1 MVSRSKP
8 WRRPSPSTAASA
20 RPRAVL
26 GLAAPTLQSKAG
38 APAGPRPRPGE
49 QAFRAPAVE
58 ATVGSV
64 RSSTPTPWRLL
75 TGLQTCLWAVLVLCL
90 GSAWGS
96 RFVPSDL
103 DKSELTLESSFTEGC
118 RYHYNALGQMDS
130 TVDSRVGAVVNAYD
144 ALGRLK
150 TITRPTGVATTYS
163 YSLRGMQDTVLHK
176 KGSTQLARFVYTY
189 DRSGLRI
196 GSSDVFGSTTT
207 PVEWNHDSLMRLTQE
222 TKSGVAQSWGYDE
235 VSNRTSQ
242 VAGGNTVAATF
253 DIRDRLTSLG
263 TTTYTWDAAGRL
275 ASRNVSGVGTTRLG
289 WQDDDRLRRVDL
301 PNGNVV
307 DYTYDAQGLMATRT
321 DASGTERYTWDGT
334 LPNGQMIATTNASG
348 ALKARE
354 VWGIDHLAEIRN
366 DTILWL
372 LTDGLGHVRAV
383 TDSVGGVIGRQD
395 FDAWGNRTLDSG
407 RTVRFGYR
415 GEWSDPATGLVYL
428 RARWMDPNTGRFASE
443 DRFGGNA
450 NNAASLHRYLY
461 SNSSPIAFADPSG
474 FLAEKWWFLRGI
486 LIHDYIAQKYCDEYG
501 SVGNSSCVKDYSLP
515 GASRGPGAYGYVDVF
530 SYKRLEFYEIK
541 PSTRV
546 AEGLEQV
553 QTYNDAFASDPN
565 RGAYDYGVRQSRNL
579 LA

>member
-1 MVSRSKP
+1 
-8 WRRPSPSTAASA
+8 
-20 RPRAVL
+20 
-26 GLAAPTLQSKAG
+26 
-38 APAGPRPRPGE
+38 
-49 QAFRAPAVE
+49 
-58 ATVGSV
+58 V

-75 TGLQTCLWAVLVLCL
+75 TSLQTCLWAVLVLCL
-90 GSAWGS
+90 GSVWAS

-103 DKSELTLESSFTEGC
+103 HKSELVLESSFTEGC

-163 YSLRGMQDTVLHK
+163 YSLRGLQDTVLHK
-176 KGSTQLARFVYTY
+176 KGSTELARFVYTY

-207 PVEWNHDSLMRLTQE
+207 PVIWNHDSLMRLTQE
-222 TKSGVAQSWGYDE
+222 TKSGVAQSWAYDA

-253 DIRDRLTSLG
+253 DIRDRMTSLG
-263 TTTYTWDAAGRL
+263 TTTYTWDVAGRL

-334 LPNGQMIATTNASG
+334 LPYGQMIATTNASG
-348 ALKARE
+348 ALQARE
-354 VWGIDHLAEIRN
+354 VWGTDHLAEIRN

-372 LTDGLGHVRAV
+372 LTDGLGHVRAI
-383 TDSVGGVIGRQD
+383 TDSVGKIIGRQD

-415 GEWSDPATGLVYL
+415 GEWSDPATGMVYL
-428 RARWMDPNTGRFASE
+428 RARWMDPTTGRFVSE
-443 DRFGGNA
+443 DPLQGEPNMPVTQHRFHYVG
-450 NNAASLHRYLY
+450 
-461 SNSSPIAFADPSG
+461 SSPINFVDPSG
-474 FLAEKWWFLRGI
+474 EMLLAGQMVGSSVIEDVWGTINAFALSIGKNLIARTIVKSAIAFGAGALTAVMTRKLAASYAEGGLTKDEIEMRAKEYQRI
-486 LIHDYIAQKYCDEYG
+486 LGVPPDDGSKSVLYHYTNEEAALEISATRMMKVTPKYLPARASSWGIHD
-501 SVGNSSCVKDYSLP
+501 
-515 GASRGPGAYGYVDVF
+515 
-530 SYKRLEFYEIK
+530 
-541 PSTRV
+541 
-546 AEGLEQV
+546 
-553 QTYNDAFASDPN
+553 
-565 RGAYDYGVRQSRNL
+565 
-579 LA
+579 